1 MCSIVIGLFI
11 RERVPQNTEAMTTL
25 AGPFF
30 EAHGVCITGRTVKKK
45 DVTMKPRPDSLLYK
59 TDPSQPAKPQFKR
72 SEREF
77 FYCNKKGHM
86 MAECRLRK
94 AAQMRTEQKAASAV
108 HDLQRK
114 DVTCR
119 AEPKEQSV
127 SAVQK
132 SPEEIQVNKGGFQST
147 PMVFSSCEE
156 TTVGIASC
164 NITVDEGYVGSQK
177 VTAL

>member
-1 MCSIVIGLFI
+1 MFYCIGLFI

-77 FYCNKKGHM
+77 FYFNKKGHV

-94 AAQMRTEQKAASAV
+94 AAQMRTQQKAASAV

-114 DVTCR
+114 EQSRDYVQSR
-119 AEPKEQSV
+119 AERAVCISCAKES
-127 SAVQK
+127 
-132 SPEEIQVNKGGFQST
+132 
-147 PMVFSSCEE
+147 
-156 TTVGIASC
+156 
-164 NITVDEGYVGSQK
+164 
-177 VTAL
+177 